1 MGQNLQLIDILKDK
15 VGQLFGGIFLEPVNV
30 GPKVGEPHNSRDEI
44 FRPRRMGKQTVA
56 SIRYR
61 GDWMRRPVSDDEIAW
76 LVKLLVQLSDWLN
89 QAMGLDRAVTPE
101 DSSKPLYVE
110 VSADVATVSGPVEMV
125 KMLLWAM
132 ALWLLVAS
140 RGLVRL
146 MRKRGLRVNL
156 RILASKKIVMV
167 VLISVLL
174 AALRRAGGSFLSV

>member
-1 MGQNLQLIDILKDK
+1 
-15 VGQLFGGIFLEPVNV
+15 
-30 GPKVGEPHNSRDEI
+30 
-44 FRPRRMGKQTVA
+44 
-56 SIRYR
+56 
-61 GDWMRRPVSDDEIAW
+61 MRRPVSDDEIAW